1 MPFICEAPICVPQPS
16 MGVSTAQQ
24 TGLFLRLDDPEVTVN
39 LSEQDTDEDLAISLL
54 SWIMS
59 S

>member
-1 MPFICEAPICVPQPS
+1 MCLNLVW
-16 MGVSTAQQ
+16 GVHSSANMSI
-24 TGLFLRLDDPEVTVN
+24 RLDDPEVTVN
-39 LSEQDTDEDLAISLL
+39 LSEQETDEDLAVSLL

>member
-1 MPFICEAPICVPQPS
+1 MPQPS
-16 MGVSTAQQ
+16 MEVSTAQQ
-24 TGLFLRLDDPEVTVN
+24 TCLFLRLDDPEVTVN